1 MKMKRRNQIVICVAV
16 FVLGLTVLFEL
27 DYLYIPLLPPEN
39 LTDVE
44 ITLERTGCYGTC
56 PVYSVTIHGDG
67 TVIYE
72 GNHFVRIEGVRTYT
86 IPKES
91 VEELVGMFYEIN
103 YFSLNDRYDASVT
116 DLPTVITSITVGNET
131 KKVSN
136 YANAGPP
143 RLFELESKID
153 KITDSQSL
161 WE

>member
-1 MKMKRRNQIVICVAV
+1 MKKNYKILICVIL
-16 FVLGLTVLFEL
+16 FVLGIVILFEL

-39 LTDVE
+39 LTSVE

-56 PVYSVTIHGDG
+56 PVYSVTVHGDG

-72 GNHFVRIEGVRTYT
+72 GKHFVRIEGVRTYT
-86 IPKES
+86 IPEES
-91 VEELVGMFYEIN
+91 VAELVGMFYEIN

-131 KKVSN
+131 KTVSN
-136 YANAGPP
+136 YANSGPE
-143 RLFELESKID
+143 RLYYLESKID
-153 KITDSQSL
+153 EITDSKSL